1 MKRTQFVEG
10 VDIMS
15 NKIKGFIFDLDGV
28 ITDTAEYHY
37 KSWQKLADEE
47 DLFFN
52 REINE
57 QLRGVSRMDSLEIIL
72 DGKELPDDV
81 KKEWT
86 DRKNA
91 YYQEYLEEITKENIL
106 DDMEAKLNKLK
117 EDGFKIA
124 VASSSRNARKVL
136 KNLQISD
143 MFDTISDG
151 NSVENAKPAPD
162 LFLHTA
168 EKLGLKAEECV
179 VLEDA
184 ESGVE
189 AALAANMKAVGVG
202 PQERVGKAHL
212 VYSRVSDI
220 DFAEILEK
228 L

>member
-1 MKRTQFVEG
+1 MGSE
-10 VDIMS
+10 
-15 NKIKGFIFDLDGV
+15 IKGFIFDLDGV

-37 KSWQKLADEE
+37 KSWQTLADEE
-47 DLFFN
+47 GFTFN

-57 QLRGVSRMDSLEIIL
+57 QLRGVSRMDSLDIIL
-72 DGKELPDDV
+72 DGKDV
-81 KKEWT
+81 PQETKQEWT
-86 DRKNA
+86 DRKNS
-91 YYQEYLEEITKENIL
+91 YYQKYLEEINKDNIL
-106 DDMEAKLNKLK
+106 DDMEAKLNKLIK
-117 EDGFKIA
+117 EGYKIA

-136 KNLQISD
+136 SNLEISE

-168 EKLGLKAEECV
+168 EKLGLKPEQCV

-202 PQERVGKAHL
+202 PEGRVGKAHL
-212 VYSRVSDI
+212 IYSTVEEI
-220 DFAEILEK
+220 DFDEIIESL
-228 L
+228 

>member
-1 MKRTQFVEG
+1 MNMVKE
-10 VDIMS
+10 
-15 NKIKGFIFDLDGV
+15 IKAFIFDLDGV

-37 KSWQKLADEE
+37 KSWQSLADEE

-52 REINE
+52 REVNE
-57 QLRGVSRMDSLEIIL
+57 KLRGVSRMASLDIIL
-72 DGKELPDDV
+72 DGKEVDEDT

-91 YYQEYLEEITKENIL
+91 YYQKYLEEITKENIL
-106 DDMEAKLNKLK
+106 DDMEAKLKRLK
-117 EDGFKIA
+117 ADGYKIA
-124 VASSSRNARKVL
+124 VGSSSRNARKVL
-136 KNLQISD
+136 KQLKIYD
-143 MFDTISDG
+143 MFDAISDG
-151 NSVENAKPAPD
+151 NSVDNAKPAPD

-168 EKLGLKAEECV
+168 KKLGLKPEECV

-202 PQERVGKAHL
+202 PEARVGKANL
-212 VYSRVSDI
+212 VYGNVGSI
-220 DFAEILEK
+220 DFDEILEK

>member
-1 MKRTQFVEG
+1 MSK
-10 VDIMS
+10 DI
-15 NKIKGFIFDLDGV
+15 KAFIFDLDGV

-37 KSWQKLADEE
+37 KSWQKLADE
-47 DLFFN
+47 DGLNFN

-72 DGKELPDDV
+72 DGKELPEDV
-81 KKEWT
+81 KKEMT
-86 DRKNA
+86 DRKNS
-91 YYQEYLEEITKENIL
+91 YYQIYLEKISKDDIL
-106 DDMEAKLNKLK
+106 DDIENKILKLK
-117 EDGFKIA
+117 DKGYKIA

-136 KNLQISD
+136 KNLKISD
-143 MFDTISDG
+143 LFDTISDG

-168 EKLGLKAEECV
+168 EKLGVKAEECV

-189 AALAANMKAVGVG
+189 AALAADMTAIGVG
-202 PQERVGKAHL
+202 PDNRVGKAHL
-212 VYSRVSDI
+212 IFSTVDGI

-228 L
+228 I

>member
-1 MKRTQFVEG
+1 MVKE
-10 VDIMS
+10 
-15 NKIKGFIFDLDGV
+15 IKAFIFDLDGV

-37 KSWQKLADEE
+37 KSWQSLADEE

-52 REINE
+52 REVNE
-57 QLRGVSRMDSLEIIL
+57 KLRGVSRMASLDIIL
-72 DGKELPDDV
+72 DGKEVDEDT

-91 YYQEYLEEITKENIL
+91 YYQKYLEEITKENIL
-106 DDMEAKLNKLK
+106 DDMEAKLKRLK
-117 EDGFKIA
+117 ADGYKIA
-124 VASSSRNARKVL
+124 VGSSSRNARKVL
-136 KNLQISD
+136 KQLKIYD
-143 MFDTISDG
+143 MFDAISDG
-151 NSVENAKPAPD
+151 NSVDNAKPAPD

-168 EKLGLKAEECV
+168 KKLGLKPEECV

-202 PQERVGKAHL
+202 PEARVGKANL
-212 VYSRVSDI
+212 VYGNVGSI
-220 DFAEILEK
+220 DFDEILEK

>member
-1 MKRTQFVEG
+1 MKSE
-10 VDIMS
+10 
-15 NKIKGFIFDLDGV
+15 IKGFIFDLDGV

-37 KSWQKLADEE
+37 KSWQSLADEE
-47 DLFFN
+47 GLTFN

-57 QLRGVSRMDSLEIIL
+57 QLRGVSRMDSLDIIL
-72 DGKELPDDV
+72 DGKDV
-81 KKEWT
+81 PQEVKQEWT
-86 DRKNA
+86 DRKNN
-91 YYQEYLEEITKENIL
+91 YYQKYLEEINKDNIL
-106 DDMEAKLNKLK
+106 DDMEAKLNSLIEK
-117 EDGFKIA
+117 GYKIA

-136 KNLQISD
+136 KNLEITD

-168 EKLGLKAEECV
+168 EKLGLKPEECV

-202 PQERVGKAHL
+202 PEGRVGKAHL
-212 VYSRVSDI
+212 VYSNVEEI
-220 DFAEILEK
+220 DFDEIIESL
-228 L
+228 

>member
-1 MKRTQFVEG
+1 MANE
-10 VDIMS
+10 
-15 NKIKGFIFDLDGV
+15 IKAFIFDLDGV
-28 ITDTAEYHY
+28 ITDTAEFHY
-37 KSWQKLADEE
+37 KSWQTLADEV

-57 QLRGVSRMDSLEIIL
+57 KLRGVSRMASLDIIL
-72 DGKELPDDV
+72 DGKEVPEDT

-86 DRKNA
+86 DRKND
-91 YYQEYLEEITKENIL
+91 YYQKYLEEITKENIL
-106 DDMEAKLNKLK
+106 DDMEAKLKRLK
-117 EDGFKIA
+117 AEGFKIA
-124 VASSSRNARKVL
+124 VGSSSRNARKVL
-136 KNLQISD
+136 KQLKIYD
-143 MFDTISDG
+143 MFDAISDG

-168 EKLGLKAEECV
+168 KNLGVEPEECV

-202 PQERVGKAHL
+202 PEARVGKANL
-212 VYSRVSDI
+212 VYGNVGSI
-220 DFAEILEK
+220 DFDEILEK

>member
-1 MKRTQFVEG
+1 MAKEL
-10 VDIMS
+10 
-15 NKIKGFIFDLDGV
+15 KGFIFDLDGV

-52 REINE
+52 REVNE
-57 QLRGVSRMDSLEIIL
+57 QLRGVSRMESMEIIL
-72 DGKELPDDV
+72 DGKEVAEDV

-91 YYQEYLEEITKENIL
+91 YYQEYLEEITKDDIL
-106 DDMEAKLNKLK
+106 DDMEAKLKRLK
-117 EDGFKIA
+117 ADGYKIA
-124 VASSSRNARKVL
+124 VGSSSRNARKVL
-136 KNLQISD
+136 KHLQISD
-143 MFDTISDG
+143 LFDTIADG

-162 LFLHTA
+162 LFLHA
-168 EKLGLKAEECV
+168 AKNLDLQPEECV

-202 PQERVGKAHL
+202 PEARVGKAHL
-212 VYSRVSDI
+212 VYAAVNDI
-220 DFAEILEK
+220 DIDEILKK

>member
-1 MKRTQFVEG
+1 MAKE
-10 VDIMS
+10 
-15 NKIKGFIFDLDGV
+15 IKGFILDLDGV

-37 KSWQKLADEE
+37 KSWQELADEE
-47 DLFFN
+47 DLFFD
-52 REINE
+52 REVNE
-57 QLRGVSRMDSLEIIL
+57 QLRGVSRMDSLDIIL
-72 DGKELPDDV
+72 DGKEVPADV

-91 YYQEYLEEITKENIL
+91 YYQEYLEEITKADIL

-117 EDGFKIA
+117 ADGYKLA
-124 VASSSRNARKVL
+124 VGSSSRNARKVL
-136 KNLQISD
+136 KHLQITD
-143 MFDTISDG
+143 IFDTIADG

-162 LFLHTA
+162 LFLYA
-168 EKLGLKAEECV
+168 AKNLGLEPEECV

-202 PQERVGKAHL
+202 PVERVGKAHL
-212 VYSRVSDI
+212 VYADVSDI
-220 DFAEILEK
+220 NFDEILNK

>member
-1 MKRTQFVEG
+1 MTK
-10 VDIMS
+10 
-15 NKIKGFIFDLDGV
+15 KIKGFIFDLDGV

-57 QLRGVSRMDSLEIIL
+57 QLRGVSRMDSLDIIL
-72 DGKELPDDV
+72 NGKEVPAEK

-91 YYQEYLEEITKENIL
+91 YYQAYLEEISKDDIL

-117 EDGFKIA
+117 ADGFKLA
-124 VASSSRNARKVL
+124 VGSSSRNARKVL
-136 KNLQISD
+136 KHLQITD
-143 MFDTISDG
+143 IFDTIADG

-162 LFLHTA
+162 LFLHA
-168 EKLGLKAEECV
+168 AKNLGLEPEECV

-189 AALAANMKAVGVG
+189 AALAANMGAVGVG
-202 PQERVGKAHL
+202 PEERVGKAHL
-212 VYSRVSDI
+212 VYSKVRDI
-220 DFAEILEK
+220 DFDEILKK

>member
-1 MKRTQFVEG
+1 MAK
-10 VDIMS
+10 
-15 NKIKGFIFDLDGV
+15 KIKGFIFDLDGV

-37 KSWQKLADEE
+37 KSWKKLAEEE

-57 QLRGVSRMDSLEIIL
+57 QLRGVSRMDSLDIIL
-72 DGKELPDDV
+72 DGKKIPAEQ

-91 YYQEYLEEITKENIL
+91 YYQGYLEEITKADIL
-106 DDMEAKLNKLK
+106 DDMEAKLKKLK
-117 EDGFKIA
+117 DDGFKLA
-124 VASSSRNARKVL
+124 VGSSSRNARKVL
-136 KNLQISD
+136 KHLQITD
-143 MFDTISDG
+143 IFDTIADG

-162 LFLHTA
+162 LFLHA
-168 EKLGLKAEECV
+168 AKNISLDPEECV

-202 PQERVGKAHL
+202 PEGRVGKAHL
-212 VYSRVSDI
+212 VYGTVGDI
-220 DFAEILEK
+220 DFNEILKK

>member
-1 MKRTQFVEG
+1 MA
-10 VDIMS
+10 
-15 NKIKGFIFDLDGV
+15 NKIKAFIFDLDGV
-28 ITDTAEYHY
+28 ITDTAEFHY
-37 KSWQKLADEE
+37 KSWQTLADEE

-57 QLRGVSRMDSLEIIL
+57 KLRGVSRMDSLDIIL
-72 DGKELPDDV
+72 DGKEVPEDT
-81 KKEWT
+81 KKAWT

-91 YYQEYLEEITKENIL
+91 YYQKYLEEINKENIL
-106 DDMEAKLNKLK
+106 DDMEAKLKKLK
-117 EDGFKIA
+117 AEGFKIA
-124 VASSSRNARKVL
+124 VGSSSRNARKVL
-136 KNLQISD
+136 KQLKIYD
-143 MFDTISDG
+143 MFDVISDG

-168 EKLGLKAEECV
+168 KNLGLEPEECV

-202 PQERVGKAHL
+202 PEARVGKANL
-212 VYSRVSDI
+212 VYGNVGSI
-220 DFAEILEK
+220 DFDEILEK

>member
-1 MKRTQFVEG
+1 
-10 VDIMS
+10 MS

-37 KSWQKLADEE
+37 KSWQTLADEE

-72 DGKELPDDV
+72 DGKEVPEDV

-91 YYQEYLEEITKENIL
+91 YYQKYLEEISKENIL
-106 DDMEAKLNKLK
+106 DDMEEKLNKLK
-117 EDGFKIA
+117 EEGFKIA

-136 KNLQISD
+136 KNLQISE

-189 AALAANMKAVGVG
+189 AALAADMKAVGVG

-212 VYSRVSDI
+212 VYSNVSDI
-220 DFAEILEK
+220 DFDEILEK
-228 L
+228 I

>member
-1 MKRTQFVEG
+1 MAK
-10 VDIMS
+10 
-15 NKIKGFIFDLDGV
+15 KIKGFIFDLDGV

-52 REINE
+52 REVNE
-57 QLRGVSRMDSLEIIL
+57 QLRGVSRMESLEIIL
-72 DGKELPDDV
+72 DGKEIPEDL

-91 YYQEYLEEITKENIL
+91 YYQEYLEEISKDDIL
-106 DDMEAKLNKLK
+106 DDMEAKLEKLK
-117 EDGFKIA
+117 ADGFKLA
-124 VASSSRNARKVL
+124 VGSSSRNARKVL
-136 KNLQISD
+136 KHLQITD
-143 MFDTISDG
+143 IFDTIADG

-162 LFLHTA
+162 LFLHA
-168 EKLGLKAEECV
+168 AKNLGLEPEECV

-189 AALAANMKAVGVG
+189 AALAANMSAVGVG
-202 PQERVGKAHL
+202 PEGRVGKAHL
-212 VYSRVSDI
+212 VYRNVSDI
-220 DFAEILEK
+220 DFDEILKK

>member
-1 MKRTQFVEG
+1 MAK
-10 VDIMS
+10 
-15 NKIKGFIFDLDGV
+15 KIKGLIFDLDGV

-37 KSWQKLADEE
+37 KSWQKLAEE
-47 DLFFN
+47 ENLVFN

-57 QLRGVSRMDSLEIIL
+57 QLRGVSRMDSLDIIL
-72 DGKELPDDV
+72 DGKEIPAEQ

-91 YYQEYLEEITKENIL
+91 YYQEYLEEITKADIL

-117 EDGFKIA
+117 ADGYKLA
-124 VASSSRNARKVL
+124 VGSSSRNARKVL
-136 KNLQISD
+136 KHLQITEI
-143 MFDTISDG
+143 FDTIADG

-162 LFLHTA
+162 LFLHA
-168 EKLGLKAEECV
+168 AKNLGLKPEECV

-189 AALAANMKAVGVG
+189 AALAADMKAVGVG
-202 PQERVGKAHL
+202 PAERVGKAHL
-212 VYSRVSDI
+212 VYANVSDI
-220 DFAEILEK
+220 DFDEILEK

>member
-1 MKRTQFVEG
+1 MNMAKE
-10 VDIMS
+10 
-15 NKIKGFIFDLDGV
+15 IKAFIFDLDGV

-37 KSWQKLADEE
+37 KSWQSLADEE

-52 REINE
+52 REVNE
-57 QLRGVSRMDSLEIIL
+57 KLRGVSRMASLEIIL
-72 DGKELPDDV
+72 DGKEVDEDT

-86 DRKNA
+86 DRKNK
-91 YYQEYLEEITKENIL
+91 YYQKYLEEITKENIL
-106 DDMEAKLNKLK
+106 DDMEAKLKRLK
-117 EDGFKIA
+117 ADGYKIA
-124 VASSSRNARKVL
+124 VGSSSRNARKVL
-136 KNLQISD
+136 KQLKIYD
-143 MFDTISDG
+143 MFDAISDG

-168 EKLGLKAEECV
+168 KSLGLKPEECV

-202 PQERVGKAHL
+202 PEARVGKANL
-212 VYSRVSDI
+212 VYGNVGSI
-220 DFAEILEK
+220 DFDEILNK

>member
-1 MKRTQFVEG
+1 MKQTQFVEG

>member
-1 MKRTQFVEG
+1 MK
-10 VDIMS
+10 S
-15 NKIKGFIFDLDGV
+15 KIKGFIFDLDGV

-37 KSWQKLADEE
+37 KSWQSLADEE
-47 DLFFN
+47 GLTFN

-57 QLRGVSRMDSLEIIL
+57 QLRGVSRMDSLDIIL
-72 DGKELPDDV
+72 DGKDV
-81 KKEWT
+81 PQEVKQEWT
-86 DRKNA
+86 DRKNN
-91 YYQEYLEEITKENIL
+91 YYQKYLEEITKDNIL
-106 DDMEAKLNKLK
+106 DDMEAKLNSLIEK
-117 EDGFKIA
+117 GYMIA

-136 KNLQISD
+136 KNLEITD

-168 EKLGLKAEECV
+168 EKLGLKPEECV

-202 PQERVGKAHL
+202 PEGRVGKAHL
-212 VYSRVSDI
+212 VYSNVEEI
-220 DFAEILEK
+220 DFDEIIESL
-228 L
+228 

>member
-1 MKRTQFVEG
+1 MANE
-10 VDIMS
+10 
-15 NKIKGFIFDLDGV
+15 IKAFIFDLDGV

-37 KSWQKLADEE
+37 KSWQTLADEE

-57 QLRGVSRMDSLEIIL
+57 KLRGVSRMDSLDIIL
-72 DGKELPDDV
+72 DGKEVAEDI

-91 YYQEYLEEITKENIL
+91 YYQKYLEEIGKENIL
-106 DDMEAKLNKLK
+106 DDMESKLK
-117 EDGFKIA
+117 KLKAEGFKIA
-124 VASSSRNARKVL
+124 VGSSSRNARKVL
-136 KNLQISD
+136 KQLKIYD
-143 MFDTISDG
+143 MFDAISDG

-168 EKLGLKAEECV
+168 KNLGVEPEECV

-189 AALAANMKAVGVG
+189 AALSANMKAVGVG
-202 PQERVGKAHL
+202 PEARVGKAHL
-212 VYSRVSDI
+212 VYGNVGSI
-220 DFAEILEK
+220 DFDEIIKK